1 MLIKNATLLSLAGS
15 TVERADL
22 RIERGLITAKGKK
35 LKAAVGEKTLDL
47 SGKYIMPGIVCG
59 HTHLYSALARGM
71 PSPKKTPRNFYEI
84 LKYVWWTLDRAL
96 DDEAVYYSTLV
107 GLLDAVR
114 CGTTTLIDHH
124 ASPNFI
130 RGSLGVM
137 GEAFAKVGPRGVL
150 CYEVTDRNGMRGA
163 KLGLEENE
171 TWVAKNRGPM
181 LGGLIGAHAS
191 FTLSNESLW
200 ACGELAEGLKSGV
213 HIHVAED
220 PCDQADCT
228 KKYGIPLID
237 RLAEAGVL
245 GPKTILGHGTHLDET
260 SLAVAKD
267 AGCSFAHN
275 PRSNMNNAVGYA
287 PVHQMG
293 KRVALGTDGIGG
305 DMFEEVK
312 FAWFKARDAEN
323 GLGVGDVVGF
333 LTRAQNLAST
343 LLNTRLGVLDIGYAA
358 DLVVLDYPTPTPV
371 TPQNLYGHLLYGMSS
386 QSITDV
392 MVNGRWV
399 VKNRRV
405 VGVDEDK
412 IRTEAQRVAKKVW
425 QRFQELPGKRLIRF
439 SPRSSHRSRGSSQC
453 SRR

>member
-1 MLIKNATLLSLAGS
+1 MLLKNATLLSLAGS

-22 RIERGLITAKGKK
+22 RIEGGAITAKAKK
-35 LKAAVGEKTLDL
+35 LKPTTGEKTLDL
-47 SGKYIMPGIVCG
+47 SGKYIMPGMVCG

-71 PSPKKTPRNFYEI
+71 PAPKKTPRNFHEI

-107 GLLDAVR
+107 GALDAVR

-130 RGSLGVM
+130 RGSLGIM
-137 GEAFAKVGPRGVL
+137 GEAFTKIGLRGVL
-150 CYEVTDRNGMRGA
+150 CYEVTDRNGMRGT

-200 ACGELAEGLKSGV
+200 ACAELAEGLQSGV

-228 KKYGIPLID
+228 KKYGMPLID

-245 GPKTILGHGTHLDET
+245 GSKTILGHGTHLDKV
-260 SLAVAKD
+260 SLDMARRK
-267 AGCSFAHN
+267 GCWFAHN
-275 PRSNMNNAVGYA
+275 PRSNMNNGVGYA

-293 KRVALGTDGIGG
+293 KRVALGTDGIGA

-312 FAWFKARDAEN
+312 FAWLKARDARN
-323 GLGVGDVVGF
+323 GLGIVDVVGF
-333 LTRAQNLAST
+333 LTGAQNLASK
-343 LLNTRLGVLDIGYAA
+343 LLATQLGMLEVGSAA
-358 DLVVLDYPTPTPV
+358 DLAVLDYPTPTLV

-386 QSITDV
+386 QFVTDV

-399 VKNRRV
+399 LKNRRV
-405 VGVDEDK
+405 VGVEEEK
-412 IRTEAQRVAKKVW
+412 IRAEAQRVAAKVW
-425 QRFQELPGKRLIRF
+425 QRFQKLPPKG
-439 SPRSSHRSRGSSQC
+439 
-453 SRR
+453 

>member
-1 MLIKNATLLSLAGS
+1 MRAGLTGVGDSCKPLGEIMLIKNATLLSLAGS
-15 TVERADL
+15 TVESADL

-35 LKAAVGEKTLDL
+35 LKAATGEKTLDL
-47 SGKYIMPGIVCG
+47 SGKYIMPGMVCG

-71 PSPKKTPRNFYEI
+71 PAPKKTPRNFYEI
-84 LKYVWWTLDRAL
+84 LKYVWWILDRAL

-107 GLLDAVR
+107 GALDAVR

-130 RGSLGVM
+130 RGSLGTM
-137 GEAFAKVGPRGVL
+137 GEAFEKVGLRGVL
-150 CYEVTDRNGMRGA
+150 CYEVTDRNGMHGA

-191 FTLSNESLW
+191 FTLSNKSLW
-200 ACGELAEGLKSGV
+200 ACAELAEGLKSGV

-228 KKYGIPLID
+228 KKFGMPLID

-245 GPKTILGHGTHLDET
+245 GPRTILGHGTHLDKV
-260 SLAVAKD
+260 SLDLAKN
-267 AGCSFAHN
+267 AGCWFAHN
-275 PRSNMNNAVGYA
+275 TRSNMNNAVGYA
-287 PVHQMG
+287 PVQQMG
-293 KRVALGTDGIGG
+293 KRVALGTDGIGA

-312 FAWFKARDAEN
+312 FAWFKARDGRS
-323 GLGVGDVVGF
+323 GLGIGDVVGF
-333 LTRAQNLAST
+333 LTGAQSLASV
-343 LLNTRLGVLDIGYAA
+343 LLDTRLGVLDVGCAA
-358 DLVVLDYPTPTPV
+358 DLTVLDYPTPTLV
-371 TPQNLYGHLLYGMSS
+371 TPQNLYGHLIFGMSS
-386 QSITDV
+386 QFVTDV

-405 VGVDEDK
+405 VGVDEQK
-412 IRTEAQRVAKKVW
+412 IRAEAQRVARKVW
-425 QRFQELPGKRLIRF
+425 QRFQKLPSKG
-439 SPRSSHRSRGSSQC
+439 
-453 SRR
+453 

>member
-1 MLIKNATLLSLAGS
+1 MLLRNATLISLAGS

-22 RIERGLITAKGKK
+22 RIEKGVITAKARK
-35 LKAAVGEKTLDL
+35 LKAVTGEKMVEL
-47 SGKYIMPGIVCG
+47 SGKFVMPGMVCG

-71 PSPKKTPRNFYEI
+71 PAPKKIPRSFYEI

-107 GLLDAVR
+107 GVLDAVR

-137 GEAFAKVGPRGVL
+137 GEAFSKVGLRGVL
-150 CYEVTDRNGMRGA
+150 CYEVTDRDNLRGA

-171 TWVAKNRGPM
+171 AWVGKNRGPM
-181 LGGLIGAHAS
+181 FGGLVGAHAS
-191 FTLSNESLW
+191 FTLSDESLS
-200 ACGELAEGLKSGV
+200 ACADLAEGLESGV

-228 KKYGIPLID
+228 KKHQMRLID

-245 GPKTILGHGTHLDET
+245 GPKTILGHGTHLDKP
-260 SLAVAKD
+260 SLDVARE
-267 AGCSFAHN
+267 AGCWFAHN
-275 PRSNMNNAVGYA
+275 PRSNMNNGVGYA
-287 PVHQMG
+287 PVHLMG
-293 KRVALGTDGIGG
+293 KQVALGTDGIGA

-312 FAWFKARDAEN
+312 FAWFKARDARN
-323 GLGVGDVVGF
+323 GLGIDDVAGF
-333 LTRAQNLAST
+333 LTGAQRLASMF
-343 LLNTRLGVLDIGYAA
+343 LNVRLGVLEPGSAA
-358 DLVVLDYPTPTPV
+358 DLAVLDYPTPTPV
-371 TPQNLYGHLLYGMSS
+371 TAKNLYGHLIFGLSS
-386 QSITDV
+386 QFVTDV

-405 VGVDEDK
+405 VGVDEEK
-412 IRTEAQRVAKKVW
+412 IRAEAQRVATKVW
-425 QRFQELPGKRLIRF
+425 RRFVKLPAKG
-439 SPRSSHRSRGSSQC
+439 
-453 SRR
+453 

>member
-1 MLIKNATLLSLAGS
+1 MLIKNATLLSLADS

-22 RIERGLITAKGKK
+22 RIERGVIIGKGKK
-35 LKAAVGEKTLDL
+35 LKATTGEKALDL
-47 SGKYIMPGIVCG
+47 SGKYVMAGMVCG

-71 PSPKKTPRNFYEI
+71 PAPKKTPRNFYEI

-107 GLLDAVR
+107 GLVDAVR

-137 GEAFAKVGPRGVL
+137 GEAFEKVGLRGVL
-150 CYEVTDRNGMRGA
+150 CYEVTDRNGIRGA

-200 ACGELAEGLKSGV
+200 ACAELAESLKSGV

-220 PCDQADCT
+220 SCDQADCT

-260 SLAVAKD
+260 SLDLAKD
-267 AGCSFAHN
+267 LGCSFAHN

-305 DMFEEVK
+305 DMFEEAK
-312 FAWFKARDAEN
+312 FAWFKARDGRN
-323 GLGVGDVVGF
+323 GLGIADVVGF
-333 LTRAQNLAST
+333 LAGAQGLASR
-343 LLNTRLGVLDIGYAA
+343 LLNTQLGVLDVGCAA
-358 DLVVLDYPTPTPV
+358 DLMVLDYPTSTPV
-371 TPQNLYGHLLYGMSS
+371 TPQNLYGHLIFGMSS
-386 QSITDV
+386 QFVTDV

-405 VGVDEDK
+405 VGVDEEK
-412 IRTEAQRVAKKVW
+412 IRGEAQRVARKVW
-425 QRFQELPGKRLIRF
+425 RRFQKLPAKG
-439 SPRSSHRSRGSSQC
+439 
-453 SRR
+453 

>member
-1 MLIKNATLLSLAGS
+1 MLIKNAILLSLAGS

-22 RIERGLITAKGKK
+22 RVERGVITAKAKK
-35 LKAAVGEKTLDL
+35 LKATAGEKTVDL
-47 SGKYIMPGIVCG
+47 SGKYVMPGMVCG
-59 HTHLYSALARGM
+59 HTHLYSALTRGM
-71 PSPKKTPRNFYEI
+71 PAPKKTPRNFYEI

-107 GLLDAVR
+107 GALDAVR

-130 RGSLGVM
+130 RGSLGTM
-137 GEAFAKVGPRGVL
+137 GEAFEKVGLRGVL
-150 CYEVTDRNGMRGA
+150 CYEVTDRNGRHGA

-191 FTLSNESLW
+191 FTLSDESLW
-200 ACGELAEGLKSGV
+200 ACAELAESLKSGV

-228 KKYGIPLID
+228 KKYGMPLVD

-245 GPKTILGHGTHLDET
+245 GPRTILGHGTHLDKV
-260 SLAVAKD
+260 SLDVAKT
-267 AGCSFAHN
+267 AGCWFAHN
-275 PRSNMNNAVGYA
+275 TRSNMNNAVGYA
-287 PVHQMG
+287 PVQQMG
-293 KRVALGTDGIGG
+293 KCVALGTDGIGA

-312 FAWFKARDAEN
+312 FAWFKARDARN
-323 GLGVGDVVGF
+323 GLGIGDVVGF
-333 LTRAQNLAST
+333 LTGAQSLASM
-343 LLNTRLGVLDIGYAA
+343 LLDIRLGVLDVGCVA

-371 TPQNLYGHLLYGMSS
+371 TPQNLYGHLLFGMSS
-386 QSITDV
+386 QFVTDV

-405 VGVDEDK
+405 VGVDEEK
-412 IRTEAQRVAKKVW
+412 IRAEAQRVARKVW
-425 QRFQELPGKRLIRF
+425 QRFQKLPPKG
-439 SPRSSHRSRGSSQC
+439 
-453 SRR
+453 